1 MKKVIALL
9 LIVCTLLPTLALAEA
24 WQPFGISAEDDY
36 QTAADKLVA
45 AMKGQ
50 NPQVHSNFV
59 DIKPSGLTLN
69 GLTIKEI
76 TLNRPGSLGNPDA
89 PWRLLF
95 IADLMTQIDNMA
107 PVYSIYTGMLTRQ
120 GEPVEV
126 SPMIKKMTFDGV
138 EERSPFDTEAGFRL
152 AVLRASAG
160 TTFKA
165 KFDTCE
171 LDVYIYSDSGVGVH
185 VILDQKK

>member
-1 MKKVIALL
+1 MRRIAALL
-9 LIVCTLLPTLALAEA
+9 LIVCMVCSVALAEP

-45 AMKGQ
+45 AMEGQ

-59 DIKPSGLTLN
+59 DVKPSGLTLN
-69 GLTIKEI
+69 GVAIKEI
-76 TLNRPGSLGNPDA
+76 SLNRPGSLSNPDA

-95 IADLMTQIDNMA
+95 IADIMTQIDNMS
-107 PVYSIYTGMLTRQ
+107 PVYSIYQGMLTRQ
-120 GEPVEV
+120 GEPIEV
-126 SPMIKKMTFDGV
+126 SPMIQNMTFDGV
-138 EERSPFDTEAGFRL
+138 EERSPFATEASFKL

-160 TTFKA
+160 TTFTA

-171 LDVYIYSDSGVGVH
+171 LDVYIYSGYGVGVH

>member
-9 LIVCTLLPTLALAEA
+9 LIVCMMISVAMAEA

-45 AMKGQ
+45 AMEGQ
-50 NPQVHSNFV
+50 NPQVHSNYV

-69 GLTIKEI
+69 GLTITEI
-76 TLNRPGSLGNPDA
+76 SLNRPGSLGNPDA

-107 PVYSIYTGMLTRQ
+107 PVYSIYQGMLTRQ

-138 EERSPFDTEAGFRL
+138 EERSPFDTEASFRL

-160 TTFKA
+160 TTFRA

-171 LDVYIYSDSGVGVH
+171 LDVYIYSGSGVGVH